1 MSVSRRKFSFI
12 LCLKL
17 NGLFIVFSL
26 ITMMHGII
34 GAHFI
39 EGKYT
44 KLEGSRNEKIYFA
57 GIKMF
62 HVWTVDCQV
71 S

>member
-1 MSVSRRKFSFI
+1 MM
-12 LCLKL
+12 
-17 NGLFIVFSL
+17 NGV
-26 ITMMHGII
+26 I
-34 GAHFI
+34 GTHFI

-57 GIKMF
+57 EIKMF
-62 HVWTVDCQV
+62 QVWTVDCHV

>member
-1 MSVSRRKFSFI
+1 M
-12 LCLKL
+12 L
-17 NGLFIVFSL
+17 IVFLL
-26 ITMMHGII
+26 ITMMNGII

-39 EGKYT
+39 EGNCI
-44 KLEGSRNEKIYFA
+44 KLEGSRNEKIYFE

-71 S
+71 N

>member
-1 MSVSRRKFSFI
+1 MLS
-12 LCLKL
+12 
-17 NGLFIVFSL
+17 GLESLIFVVFSL
-26 ITMMHGII
+26 ITVMNGVI
-34 GAHFI
+34 GTHFI

-62 HVWTVDCQV
+62 QVWTVDCHV